1 LCKERPGFA
10 DFFWLFLLLTGWM
23 SLLTIIEALKERPVK
38 RGGDFDGGADG
49 LAKRVKNVAL

>member
-1 LCKERPGFA
+1 
-10 DFFWLFLLLTGWM
+10 M